1 MKNLDLGKIVRWGLV
16 IVAVGLVVA
25 LFVWNATQDESD
37 VDYTVWNEQMTMG
50 NKTAENH
57 FIEYTD
63 AMCPYCT
70 FFTLALHE
78 NEEDFKQNYLDNNKI
93 YFELRLADILVD
105 KNDNSHRA
113 NTSAY
118 CAADGGKFWEYY
130 VALQDYLNNT
140 YWQYVDWATVKQS
153 NEKSDMEIIDDQVY
167 LELATSAGLDSDAML
182 DCMDNNEQI
191 QSDLSKATSKATAV
205 VTGVPYFV
213 FNDYRSSGFGGDYNT
228 IKQMFKAGGA
238 L

>member
-1 MKNLDLGKIVRWGLV
+1 MKNLDVGTIVRWGLV
-16 IVAVGLVVA
+16 IIAVGLVVA
-25 LFVWNATQDESD
+25 LFIWNATQDKSS
-37 VDYTVWNEQMTMG
+37 VDYTVWNKEMTMG
-50 NKTAENH
+50 NSTAENH

-78 NEEDFKQNYLDNNKI
+78 NEKDFQQNYLDNNKI

-130 VALQDYLNNT
+130 VELQDYLNEK
-140 YWQYVDWATVKQS
+140 YWKHVDWSKVKQS
-153 NEKSDMEIIDDQVY
+153 NEKSDMEIIDDKVY
-167 LELATSAGLDSDAML
+167 LDIATKAGLNSDTML
-182 DCMDNNEQI
+182 DCMDNNKEI
-191 QSDLSKATSKATAV
+191 QASLTKATSKAGAV

-213 FNDYRSSGFGGDYNT
+213 FNDYRSSGFGGDYST

-238 L
+238 I

>member
-1 MKNLDLGKIVRWGLV
+1 MKSIDIGKIIRWGLA
-16 IVAVGLVVA
+16 IAAIGLVVA
-25 LFVWNATQDESD
+25 VFIWNATQDETA

-50 NKTAENH
+50 NKTADNH

-70 FFTLALHE
+70 FFTLALHD
-78 NEEDFKQNYLDNNKI
+78 NEDDFKQNYLDNDKI
-93 YFELRLADILVD
+93 YFELRLADILVE

-118 CAADGGKFWEYY
+118 CAADGGKFWDYY
-130 VALQDYLNNT
+130 IALQDHLNET
-140 YWQYVDWATVKQS
+140 YWQYVDWSKVKQS
-153 NEKSDMEIIDDQVY
+153 NEKSDMEVIDDKVY
-167 LELATSAGLDSDAML
+167 LDIASSVGLDSDTML
-182 DCMDNNEQI
+182 DCMDNNKEI
-191 QSDLSKATSKATAV
+191 QTKLASATTKSGNV

-238 L
+238 I